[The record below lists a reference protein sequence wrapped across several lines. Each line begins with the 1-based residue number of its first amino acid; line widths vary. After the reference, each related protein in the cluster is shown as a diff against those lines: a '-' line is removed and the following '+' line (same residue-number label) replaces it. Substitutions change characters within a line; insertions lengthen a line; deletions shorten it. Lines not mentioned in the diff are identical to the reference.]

1 MELVEKTIPVKI
13 GSRTFLK
20 LIAPVASLFV
30 ESQWVVEFNFPL
42 FRGLHFLGTTVPALS
57 IIIFLLSNRFR
68 DIRSILYFQLL
79 RVIC

>member
-42 FRGLHFLGTTVPALS
+42 FRGLHFLGTTCTFNHHISTFKQVS
-57 IIIFLLSNRFR
+57 
-68 DIRSILYFQLL
+68 
-79 RVIC
+79 